1 MDGWTLALVIV
12 VDTTERFFGCGIFP
26 LLQDMELETRHNKG
40 DFREV
45 WRVFLGLSGCGQRD

>member
-26 LLQDMELETRHNKG
+26 LLQDMELEMRHDKG
-40 DFREV
+40 DF
-45 WRVFLGLSGCGQRD
+45 